1 VAISHMGRN
10 NYIRRPSIF
19 EMLIINKLNRFFA
32 DDEFLID
39 PAAPEVLMLELLNRV
54 EPVIRN
60 IVRLETAKLINDK
73 YQPEG
78 IQDILDELESM
89 RIIFKD
95 NEEIIN
101 RILDLET
108 MLEGLSSEEIDDIFN
123 EIVS

>member
-1 VAISHMGRN
+1 
-10 NYIRRPSIF
+10 
-19 EMLIINKLNRFFA
+19 MLIINKLNRFFA